1 MGEYLVDKRMK
12 ILVVDDFASMRQ
24 VVKKTLLS
32 MGFSNICEAAGGAD
46 AMRKIEE
53 GEPIG
58 LIISDWNMPNITGLD
73 LLNFVRSSE
82 DNAKIP
88 FLMITAEGNPE
99 NIIQAAKAGV
109 SQYIVKPFTAEAL
122 QQKLEGVF
130 SKQNGRGHRI

>member
-24 VVKKTLLS
+24 VVKKTLIS

-82 DNAKIP
+82 GRAKIP

-109 SQYIVKPFTAEAL
+109 SQYIVKPFTTEAL

-130 SKQNGRGHRI
+130 SKQNGRGQRI